1 VTVVEAHPRLWGGI
15 SRTEEYKGYRF
26 DIGGHRF
33 FSKASEVE
41 QLWDEILP
49 ERMLDRPRKSRI
61 FYQGKFYSYPIRPFE
76 ALANLGPMEAAR
88 CVGSYAKARLKPVT
102 PVRSFQDWV
111 TNAFGYRLFSIF
123 FKTYTEKVWGMD
135 CRDISAD
142 WAAQRIRGLSL
153 SRAVLNAF
161 ARRPSDRYATVK
173 TLIDTFRYPRLG
185 PGMMWDA
192 AAAKA
197 EAAGAQLLQASR
209 VTGLSWDA
217 SRATWEVEVSGP
229 EVEERLHAAH
239 IVSSIPLAELPAVLK
254 PRLSDAAQTAATS
267 LRYRDFLTVALIM
280 RERNRFDD
288 NWIYV
293 HDPGVRVG
301 RIQNY
306 KSWSPGMVA
315 DPDSACYGL
324 EYFCNDGDDLWTKPD
339 GELVHMAVRELAQ
352 LGLASVD
359 DVLDGTVVR
368 QPKAYPV
375 YDAEYEAR
383 VNVVRAEL
391 HARFPTFHPVGRN
404 GMHKYNNQDHA
415 MMTAMLTVE
424 NIVSGRAVFD
434 TWKVNADAEYHEAG
448 SRGASP
454 SSGLRVVP
462 VTIEH
467 R

>member
-1 VTVVEAHPRLWGGI
+1 
-15 SRTEEYKGYRF
+15 
-26 DIGGHRF
+26 
-33 FSKASEVE
+33 
-41 QLWDEILP
+41 
-49 ERMLDRPRKSRI
+49 
-61 FYQGKFYSYPIRPFE
+61 
-76 ALANLGPMEAAR
+76 
-88 CVGSYAKARLKPVT
+88 
-102 PVRSFQDWV
+102 
-111 TNAFGYRLFSIF
+111 
-123 FKTYTEKVWGMD
+123 
-135 CRDISAD
+135 
-142 WAAQRIRGLSL
+142 
-153 SRAVLNAF
+153 
-161 ARRPSDRYATVK
+161 
-173 TLIDTFRYPRLG
+173 
-185 PGMMWDA
+185 MMWDA

-454 SSGLRVVP
+454 SSGLRAVP